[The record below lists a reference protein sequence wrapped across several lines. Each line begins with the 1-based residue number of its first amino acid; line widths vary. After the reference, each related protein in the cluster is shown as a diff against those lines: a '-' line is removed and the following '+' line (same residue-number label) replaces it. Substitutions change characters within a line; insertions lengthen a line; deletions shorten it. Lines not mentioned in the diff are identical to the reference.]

1 MVPGRRDD
9 EVIPPDAERQFAQR
23 MGADTIEVASGHC
36 AMVSYPEETYER
48 IVTAAN
54 VAVPG

>member
-1 MVPGRRDD
+1 
-9 EVIPPDAERQFAQR
+9 

-36 AMVSYPEETYER
+36 AMISHSDAVHER

-54 VAVPG
+54 AVAVLV